1 MNPKLQ
7 QEIDNILNKMAPPKD
22 AIGLLTADDVRT
34 IIRQAATQGV
44 MAGWVAGERTARAH
58 WRREND
64 KLLEQIKDLE
74 MDRIA
79 SAK

>member
-7 QEIDNILNKMAPPKD
+7 QEIDNILEKMSPPKD
-22 AIGLLTADDVRT
+22 AIGWLTEHDVRT

-44 MAGWVAGERTARAH
+44 MAGWVAGERTARNH
-58 WRREND
+58 WNREN
-64 KLLEQIKDLE
+64 EQLKIRIRELE

-79 SAK
+79 AAK

>member
-22 AIGLLTADDVRT
+22 AIGLLTADDVRS

-44 MAGWVAGERTARAH
+44 MAGWVAGERTARTH
-58 WRREND
+58 WNREID
-64 KLLEQIKDLE
+64 ELKSRIRELE
-74 MDRIA
+74 MDKIA
-79 SAK
+79 AAK

>member
-44 MAGWVAGERTARAH
+44 MAGWVAGERTARTH
-58 WRREND
+58 WSREND
-64 KLLEQIKDLE
+64 ELKSRIRELELDK
-74 MDRIA
+74 IA
-79 SAK
+79 AAK

>member
-22 AIGLLTADDVRT
+22 AIGLLTAEDVRT

-44 MAGWVAGERTARAH
+44 MAGWVAGERTARTH
-58 WRREND
+58 WSREID
-64 KLLEQIKDLE
+64 ELRARIRELE

-79 SAK
+79 AAK